1 MPKFVVNSLTENY
14 QFQRAYKRGVAYF
27 GKYIVLYVYKNN
39 RQNLNLGIT
48 VTKKVGKA
56 CVRNRV
62 RRLIYENMRL
72 LMPEFQL
79 GFDIVVVARA
89 SAVGVDFFSIGA
101 ELKRLV
107 KKSNSLVAKEQ

>member
-1 MPKFVVNSLTENY
+1 MSKFTVNSLTENY
-14 QFQRAYKRGVAYF
+14 EFQRTYKRGLAYF
-27 GKYIVLYVYKNN
+27 GKFVVLYVYKNN
-39 RQNLNLGIT
+39 RQKLNLGIT

-72 LMPEFQL
+72 VMPDFKL

-89 SAVGVDFFSIGA
+89 AAVGTGFFYIGA
-101 ELKRLV
+101 ELKRLL
-107 KKSNSLVAKEQ
+107 KKANML